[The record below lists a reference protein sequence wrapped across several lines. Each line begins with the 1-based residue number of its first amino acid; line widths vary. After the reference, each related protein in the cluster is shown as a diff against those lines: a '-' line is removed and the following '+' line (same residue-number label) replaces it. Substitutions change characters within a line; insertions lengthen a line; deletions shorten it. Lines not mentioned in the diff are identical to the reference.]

1 MKKNYEN
8 MLAAA
13 QDIGNY
19 FGTFFVRKADNGCER
34 YYIDNEDKC
43 YVYSSLE
50 DLLIDWLGTLEESD
64 DEAGWGEYIFFIREE
79 LMGEKIKD
87 DFFRHYLDVY
97 NLTYTYDEMKILD
110 ILSRQCER
118 MPSMISLTYE
128 DMALMAHDVYKL
140 WDENQ
145 TCECFE
151 EFPWMEI
158 ANSEEEGYA
167 QAFAARIA
175 EDIIN
180 LYYKEKQRKGY

>member
-19 FGTFFVRKADNGCER
+19 FGTFFIRKADNGCER
-34 YYIDNEDKC
+34 YYIDCGEKC
-43 YVYSSLE
+43 YAYSSLE

-64 DEAGWGEYIFFIREE
+64 DEVGWSEYIFFIKEE

-87 DFFRHYLDVY
+87 DFFRHYLDVE
-97 NLTYTYDEMKILD
+97 NLSYTYDEMKILD

-128 DMALMAHDVYKL
+128 DLALIAHDVYKL
-140 WDENQ
+140 WDDNKNYD
-145 TCECFE
+145 CLE
-151 EFPWMEI
+151 EFPWMKI
-158 ANSEEEGYA
+158 ANHEEEGYS
-167 QAFAARIA
+167 QSFAARIA
-175 EDIIN
+175 EDILI
-180 LYYKEKQRKGY
+180 LFYKEKQRNRY